1 MKKTIRR
8 AVLAAVMG
16 IQACLLLAG
25 GNALAA
31 EQQQEQTELQ
41 TEEMQQGQTEEPQQE
56 QTEEP
61 QQEQTEK
68 SQQGQAE
75 LQTEESQQE
84 QTVLA
89 APSVTGAL
97 HVEGTKLVG
106 SNGEPV
112 QLRGASTH
120 GLAWFPQFVNEEW
133 FRQLHSE
140 WKANVVRLAMY
151 TAESGG
157 YCTDGDKEALKV
169 LVKQGVQFATAC
181 DMYVIVDWHILSDMN
196 PNVYLDEAKDFF
208 DAMSFEF
215 AGKDNVLYE
224 ICNEPNGGT
233 DWTAIKTY
241 AEQVIPVIR
250 KNDEDAVI
258 LVGTPNWSQYV
269 DEAAA
274 DPITEYDNIMYTL
287 HFYAAT
293 HKEDLRSRM
302 ASAVDAGLP
311 IFVSE
316 YGICDASGNGAL
328 DLDQAGQWIDAL
340 DRYGISYVAWN
351 MANKDESSSIFQSS
365 CGKTSGFTVDDLSES
380 GKWLRDMLIA
390 HAPKETEDPGATD
403 GSGNAAGQNAGS
415 SDAAGQD
422 NDSGAAGEVSGGT
435 DGSGVITITD
445 GDIEASAV
453 VRGNWEENGAP
464 VYQYDMTIK
473 NKGQSDCSSWE
484 IGIPFDG
491 EVKLSNGWNG
501 NYSAEGNTLHI
512 ASVSY
517 NGTIPAGSSIRDVGF
532 IVSGAQIAAGSADQ
546 KDSAD

>member
-1 MKKTIRR
+1 M
-8 AVLAAVMG
+8 
-16 IQACLLLAG
+16 
-25 GNALAA
+25 
-31 EQQQEQTELQ
+31 
-41 TEEMQQGQTEEPQQE
+41 
-56 QTEEP
+56 
-61 QQEQTEK
+61 
-68 SQQGQAE
+68 
-75 LQTEESQQE
+75 
-84 QTVLA
+84 
-89 APSVTGAL
+89 
-97 HVEGTKLVG
+97 
-106 SNGEPV
+106 
-112 QLRGASTH
+112 
-120 GLAWFPQFVNEEW
+120 
-133 FRQLHSE
+133 
-140 WKANVVRLAMY
+140 
-151 TAESGG
+151 
-157 YCTDGDKEALKV
+157 
-169 LVKQGVQFATAC
+169 
-181 DMYVIVDWHILSDMN
+181 
-196 PNVYLDEAKDFF
+196 
-208 DAMSFEF
+208 
-215 AGKDNVLYE
+215 
-224 ICNEPNGGT
+224 
-233 DWTAIKTY
+233 
-241 AEQVIPVIR
+241 IR

-403 GSGNAAGQNAGS
+403 GSGNAAGQNGDSGQGS
-415 SDAAGQD
+415 GSDAAGQ
-422 NDSGAAGEVSGGT
+422 NGGSGQDSGSDATGQNAGSDDAAG
-435 DGSGVITITD
+435 
-445 GDIEASAV
+445 
-453 VRGNWEENGAP
+453 RGNWEENGAP
-464 VYQYDMTIK
+464 VYQYDLTIK

-517 NGTIPAGSSIRDVGF
+517 NGTIPAGSSTRDVGF